1 MDENEFGAVQGAIM
15 LAEVAQAHH
24 AARQHLGN
32 NIDKVDSK
40 ENRKAVRD
48 LLMGNAVE
56 VMLQQDKQ
64 AGEAIS
70 NTQVIMGQGTWSMEA
85 MQKLTSRTNTR
96 RGIQKEDIQALLE
109 NPNSTK
115 AFSIGRSTA
124 NDIIHASDGNGV
136 EAGQMMQREVEL
148 NEQMEQPQINP
159 MNMNA

>member
-1 MDENEFGAVQGAIM
+1 
-15 LAEVAQAHH
+15 
-24 AARQHLGN
+24 
-32 NIDKVDSK
+32 
-40 ENRKAVRD
+40 
-48 LLMGNAVE
+48 MGNAVE

-70 NTQVIMGQGTWSMEA
+70 NTQVIMGQGTWSLEA

-115 AFSIGRSTA
+115 AFGIGRSTA
-124 NDIIHASDGNGV
+124 NDISHASDGNGV
-136 EAGQMMQREVEL
+136 EAGQMMQREVEHV
-148 NEQMEQPQINP
+148 EQIDQPQINP